1 MADLGLASSI
11 SFAEQRTS
19 SMTDKCQIPRL
30 DARFGLLSLR
40 MKRLLRGDW
49 SVSLTFLLM
58 ILAVG
63 EVPCPAQEQV
73 RNFTVHT
80 GSLNLDFTVGR
91 SFGTVA
97 SAQTDPLEF
106 GTDSAISGPGG
117 ITAGAAMGVSIS
129 PWLLFMAEA
138 SYVAGGCRQ
147 YDFGAG
153 FTGDSLT
160 SAWVY
165 EAGVHFRYRAT
176 ENGRFVP
183 YFAGGLSTIQ
193 VRANLLVNFLPPDPP
208 SPGMLVGGATDL
220 RLKQATFAP
229 LAGVGFRY
237 YITRSF
243 GIRSELKGYFPTGE
257 VRAPFGRIVGGVF
270 FQLR

>member
-1 MADLGLASSI
+1 MRLCQTRERASDTTSRSALGFGWSSRATFVVPVNKRRVFFKEQDALADLGLASSI

-49 SVSLTFLLM
+49 SVSLAFLLM

-73 RNFTVHT
+73 RDFTVHT

-91 SFGTVA
+91 SFSTVA

-138 SYVAGGCRQ
+138 SYVAGGRRQ

-153 FTGDSLT
+153 FTRDSLT

-176 ENGRFVP
+176 
-183 YFAGGLSTIQ
+183 
-193 VRANLLVNFLPPDPP
+193 
-208 SPGMLVGGATDL
+208 
-220 RLKQATFAP
+220 
-229 LAGVGFRY
+229 
-237 YITRSF
+237 
-243 GIRSELKGYFPTGE
+243 
-257 VRAPFGRIVGGVF
+257 
-270 FQLR
+270 